1 MRNLFRTASFRLTI
15 LTGGLFLVFL
25 IVTFAIYY
33 WIALSYVYQR
43 IDDEMVWK
51 IQMLTQEFQSGSF
64 DPSDPDLVEPG
75 TYLLLQEASGRLIA
89 KNLPKDPDVQRWLSQ
104 LLPESIP
111 TNNASKTFRAKAVS
125 FPDGSRMVVASDLK
139 DIHVVNEFFGEV
151 FVWILVSIVI
161 LSGGCGVL
169 VSTLTLRRVGE
180 INLLARDI
188 MNGNLDRRIPLKGT
202 NDEFDRLSMN
212 LNLMLDQMEK
222 LMEQVRQ
229 VSIDMAHD
237 LRTPLTRLRQR
248 LEGAR
253 RQARCMEDYENAI
266 DKALIQNDEILET
279 FSALLRIAYVGS
291 GVDRQRFE
299 EVSLTDI
306 LETIRETYEPIADE
320 RKQSLFSTIESGLMV
335 RADRKLLTQMIVNVL
350 ENAIRHSPAETQVS
364 MTASQTTGGVM
375 VAIADTG
382 PGVPEAEQR
391 RIFQPFYRREASR
404 STPGSG
410 LGLSLVSAIAD
421 LHGIT
426 INLSDNHQGLRVIL
440 IFPNK
445 PTRKL

>member
-15 LTGGLFLVFL
+15 LTAALFLVL
-25 IVTFAIYY
+25 VIVTFAIYY
-33 WIALSYVYQR
+33 WIAVSYVYQH
-43 IDDEMVWK
+43 IDEEMVWK
-51 IQMLTQEFQSGSF
+51 IQTLTQEYQSGSF

-75 TYLLLQEASGRLIA
+75 TYLLLQDASGRFIA
-89 KNLPKDPDVQRWLSQ
+89 KNLPKEPDVQRWLFQ
-104 LLPESIP
+104 LPQESIP
-111 TNNASKTFRAKAVS
+111 MNNASKTFRAKAVS
-125 FPDGSRMVVASDLK
+125 LPDGSRMVLASDLH

-151 FVWILVSIVI
+151 FVWIFVSVVI
-161 LSGGCGVL
+161 LSSGCGVL

-180 INLLARDI
+180 INLLAKDI
-188 MNGNLDRRIPLKGT
+188 MNGHLDRRIPLRGT

-212 LNLMLDQMEK
+212 LNLMLDQIKK

-291 GVDRQRFE
+291 GVDRRRFE
-299 EVSLTDI
+299 DVSLTDI
-306 LETIRETYEPIADE
+306 LKTIKETYEPIADE
-320 RKQSLFSTIESGLMV
+320 RKQSLFSTIESGLIV
-335 RADRKLLTQMIVNVL
+335 RADKKLLTQMIVNVL
-350 ENAIRHSPAETQVS
+350 ENSIRHSPAETHIS
-364 MTASQTTGGVM
+364 IIASLTTGGVM

-382 PGVPEAEQR
+382 PGVPEAEQH
-391 RIFQPFYRREASR
+391 RIFEPFYRMEASR
-404 STPGSG
+404 STSGSG
-410 LGLSLVSAIAD
+410 LGLSVVAAIAD

-426 INLSDNHQGLRVIL
+426 INLSDNHPGLRVTL
-440 IFPNK
+440 IFPDI
-445 PTRKL
+445 PTHKL